1 MKIISLAQIGEFSL
15 LKRLENKLNLKMSAG
30 SGILIGIGDDAFAA
44 KFTASKVLVVT
55 NDVLVENIHFRRNWM
70 LPHELGYKALAVNL
84 SDLAAMGGARPLYA
98 FVGLAVPG
106 DTSVDFV
113 DKLYI
118 GMNKACAKHGSIIA
132 GGDTV
137 SSQKDIVISVTLIG
151 DIDKKML
158 ISRSNAKPGDL
169 IFVTGT
175 FGDSGAGLSIL
186 AKKGRVGGSRLE
198 KKLTRK
204 HLLPEPRLKIAR
216 LLSKT
221 GKVTSMI
228 DSSDGLAASLRFITE
243 KSSCGADI
251 FTEQI
256 PLSRE
261 LRQFS
266 LKNKR
271 IKPLDLALNA
281 GEDYELVFTV
291 NPGGAEDIKNIS
303 SDITCIGVI
312 NDSRQIRYFT
322 EDKLSN
328 IEAKGYQAFIL

>member
-1 MKIISLAQIGEFSL
+1 MKKVSLAQIGEFSL
-15 LKRLENKLNLKMSAG
+15 LKRLENKLNLKSLAG
-30 SGILIGIGDDAFAA
+30 SEILVGIGDDAFAA
-44 KFTASKVLVVT
+44 KFTAGKVLVVT
-55 NDVLVENIHFRRNWM
+55 NDVLVENIHFRRSWM

-98 FVGLAVPG
+98 FVGLAVPC

-118 GMNKACAKHGSIIA
+118 GMNKACAKHGSIMA

-137 SSQKDIVISVTLIG
+137 SSQKDIVISITLLG
-151 DIDKKML
+151 DIDKERL

-186 AKKGRVGGSRLE
+186 EKRGRVDSRLE
-198 KKLTRK
+198 KKLIKK
-204 HLLPEPRLKIAR
+204 HLLPEPRLKTAR

-243 KSSCGADI
+243 KSSCGANI
-251 FTEQI
+251 FTEHI

-271 IKPLDLALNA
+271 IMPLELALNA

-291 NPGGAEDIKNIS
+291 CPGGAKDVKNIS

-312 NDSRQIRYFT
+312 NDSRRIRYFT

-328 IEAKGYQAFIL
+328 INAKGYQAFSL